1 MKKIITVL
9 LLCFSAVYLSAQE
22 ETLFGDLH
30 VVGAFGAP
38 ILEVG
43 AINGEIG
50 ADVGGGGALVLN
62 NMFIGGYGM
71 GTSYPEYVTAA
82 GDERNIR
89 FKHGGFWLGYT
100 PKPHKVAHLYSS
112 LKIGW
117 GSARLREDGDNIATD
132 RLFALTPELG
142 IEINLTRF
150 VKVSLSGGY
159 RWINGISKLDGL
171 DNESFSSPTG
181 LLTFRIGG
189 WSDSDEW
196 DRW

>member
-1 MKKIITVL
+1 MTRLITSL
-9 LLCFSAVYLSAQE
+9 LLCLGALHVAAQE
-22 ETLFGDLH
+22 ETLFGDLN

-38 ILEVG
+38 IIEVG
-43 AINGEIG
+43 AINGEVG
-50 ADVGGGGALVLN
+50 ADVGGGGALMLN

-71 GTSYPEYVTAA
+71 GTSYPEYTTSS

-89 FKHGGFWLGYT
+89 FRHGGFWLGYT
-100 PKPHKVAHLYSS
+100 PNPHRVAHLYSS

-117 GSARLREDGDNIATD
+117 GSARLREDGEDIATD

-142 IEINLTRF
+142 LEINLTRF
-150 VKVSLSGGY
+150 VKMGISAGY
-159 RWINGISKLDGL
+159 RWVNGISKLDGL

-189 WSDSDEW
+189 WGDTDDWDEW
-196 DRW
+196 